1 MDKWNTPA
9 DKQAIEE
16 TIVSLK
22 KKNIDAYLV
31 ENKEEAKKKFFEI
44 LPQGVEIL
52 NNSSVT
58 LDEIGISQ
66 EIMESGKYSS
76 VKKQLMAM
84 DRKTQRRE
92 MQKLSTAPQWAAG
105 SVHAVSKDGQI
116 IIASS
121 SGSQLPGYIYGAD
134 HVIFVVGVQKI
145 VDNFEDGIKRLY
157 EHSLIL
163 ESERVKIAYG
173 MDKSHI
179 RRILTLVEEAAPGRT
194 TVIFVNEA
202 IGY

>member
-44 LPQGVEIL
+44 LPQGAEIL

-66 EIMESGKYSS
+66 EIMESGKYNS

-84 DRKTQRRE
+84 DRKTQGRE
-92 MQKLSTAPQWAAG
+92 MQKLGTAPQWAAG
-105 SVHAVSKDGQI
+105 SVDAVSTILK
-116 IIASS
+116 APLSS
-121 SGSQLPGYIYGAD
+121 S
-134 HVIFVVGVQKI
+134 
-145 VDNFEDGIKRLY
+145 
-157 EHSLIL
+157 
-163 ESERVKIAYG
+163 
-173 MDKSHI
+173 
-179 RRILTLVEEAAPGRT
+179 
-194 TVIFVNEA
+194 
-202 IGY
+202 

>member
-44 LPQGVEIL
+44 LPQGAEIL

-66 EIMESGKYSS
+66 EIMESEKYSS

-92 MQKLSTAPQWAAG
+92 MQKLGTAPQWAAG

-116 IIASS
+116 IIASN
-121 SGSQLPGYIYGAD
+121 SGSQLPGYVYGAD

-163 ESERVKIAYG
+163 ENERVKIAYG

-194 TVIFVNEA
+194 TVIFVNEV

>member
-1 MDKWNTPA
+1 MNKWNTPA
-9 DKQAIEE
+9 NKQVIEE
-16 TIVSLK
+16 TIASLK

-31 ENKEEAKKKFFEI
+31 ENKEEAKKKFFEM
-44 LPQGVEIL
+44 LPQGAEIL

-58 LDEIGISQ
+58 LDEIGVSQ
-66 EIMESGKYSS
+66 EIMESGKYNS

-84 DRKTQRRE
+84 DRKTQGRE
-92 MQKLSTAPQWAAG
+92 MQKLGTAPRWAAG

-116 IIASS
+116 IIASN
-121 SGSQLPGYIYGAD
+121 SGSQLPGYVYGAD

-163 ESERVKIAYG
+163 ESERVKVVYG

-179 RRILTLVEEAAPGRT
+179 RRIFILVGEAAPGRT
-194 TVIFVNEA
+194 TVIFVNEV